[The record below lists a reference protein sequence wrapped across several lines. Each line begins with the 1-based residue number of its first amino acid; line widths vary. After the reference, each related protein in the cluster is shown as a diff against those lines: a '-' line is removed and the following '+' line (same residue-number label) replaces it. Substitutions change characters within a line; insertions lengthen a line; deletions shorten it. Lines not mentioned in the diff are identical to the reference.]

1 MGIRVGEG
9 REAQREE
16 REKSG
21 EVVAVAVAM
30 AAGGR
35 SSNASRARADGR
47 YLIRAAEQG
56 MKADGGIAQSTRQHG
71 IRKIEREVRVREKQE
86 HILFVHFNFLR
97 AGSFNVEW
105 FLWNY
110 SS

>member
-21 EVVAVAVAM
+21 EVAM

-47 YLIRAAEQG
+47 YLIRADEQG
-56 MKADGGIAQSTRQHG
+56 MKADGRIAQSTRQHG
-71 IRKIEREVRVREKQE
+71 IRKSRARDREK
-86 HILFVHFNFLR
+86 HRNTVCLCIFGFL
-97 AGSFNVEW
+97 
-105 FLWNY
+105 L
-110 SS
+110 

>member
-1 MGIRVGEG
+1 VGIRVGEG

-56 MKADGGIAQSTRQHG
+56 MKAEGGIAPSTRQHG
-71 IRKIEREVRVREKQE
+71 IRKIEREVESERETGT
-86 HILFVHFNFLR
+86 HVVCAF
-97 AGSFNVEW
+97 
-105 FLWNY
+105 
-110 SS
+110 

>member
-1 MGIRVGEG
+1 MGEG

-21 EVVAVAVAM
+21 EVVAVAM

-35 SSNASRARADGR
+35 SSSASRARADGR
-47 YLIRAAEQG
+47 YLIRADEPG

-71 IRKIEREVRVREKQE
+71 SENREGVRDTTCLCIFATGLFRYQIRDPK
-86 HILFVHFNFLR
+86 L
-97 AGSFNVEW
+97 VE
-105 FLWNY
+105 
-110 SS
+110 